1 MKPILEVENLVKH
14 YPIALGLMDSLS
26 KKERQRVRAVDGVS
40 FALHP
45 NETLGLVGESGS
57 GKSTLGRAILM
68 LDPPTSGKVTFGD
81 TIISDLRGESLRLMR
96 REMQFVFQNPDSSL
110 DPRQR
115 VKDILLEPVTAF
127 QLQKTKDVQNML
139 ENSLRLVGLPA
150 DSLGM
155 LPHQFSGGQRQRIAI
170 ARALILE
177 PKLIVLDEPTSA
189 LDSSV
194 QAQIL
199 NLLQKLQEEFGLT
212 YLFISHNINVVRYMA
227 DRIAVLYAG
236 KIVEIGNAKDV
247 LENPLH
253 PYTSVLISSVPAPD
267 TNQDTAKIRV
277 EGESPSPVNPP
288 SGCRFHPR
296 CKYAESICSTLEP
309 ELKEINEKHW
319 ASCHFAAEISSG
331 RKTVG
336 LGN

>member
-1 MKPILEVENLVKH
+1 
-14 YPIALGLMDSLS
+14 
-26 KKERQRVRAVDGVS
+26 
-40 FALHP
+40 
-45 NETLGLVGESGS
+45 
-57 GKSTLGRAILM
+57 M
-68 LDPPTSGKVTFGD
+68 LDPPTSGKVTFGNT
-81 TIISDLRGESLRLMR
+81 TISNLRGESLRLMR
-96 REMQFVFQNPDSSL
+96 KEMQFVFQNPDSSL

-127 QLQKTKDVQNML
+127 HLDKTKNVQVML
-139 ENSLRLVGLPA
+139 QNSLRLVGLPA

-199 NLLQKLQEEFGLT
+199 NLLQKLQEELGLT

-236 KIVEIGNAKDV
+236 KIVEIGNTKDV
-247 LENPLH
+247 LEKPLH
-253 PYTSVLISSVPAPD
+253 PYTSALISSVPAPEPD
-267 TNQDTAKIRV
+267 QEMRKVGA

-296 CKYAESICSTLEP
+296 CKYAESTCSISEP
-309 ELKEINEKHW
+309 KLREVSEGHW
-319 ASCHFAAEISSG
+319 ASCHFAEDILTG
-331 RKTVG
+331 TKNIHPR
-336 LGN
+336 N

>member
-1 MKPILEVENLVKH
+1 MKSILEVENLVKY
-14 YPIALGLMDSLS
+14 YPISLGLIGSLL
-26 KKERQRVRAVDGVS
+26 KKQKQWVKAVDGVS
-40 FALHP
+40 FELHQ

-57 GKSTLGRAILM
+57 GKSTLGRAVLM
-68 LDPPTSGKVTFGD
+68 LDPPTSGTVTFRD
-81 TIISDLRGESLRLMR
+81 TAISDLRGESLRLMR
-96 REMQFVFQNPDSSL
+96 KEMQFVFQNPDSSL

-115 VKDILLEPVTAF
+115 VRDILLEPVTAF
-127 QLQKTKDVQNML
+127 HLDKTKNVQGML
-139 ENSLRLVGLPA
+139 QNSLRLVGLPA

-170 ARALILE
+170 ARALVLE

-236 KIVEIGNAKDV
+236 KIVEIGNTKDV

-253 PYTSVLISSVPAPD
+253 PYTSALISSVPAPEP
-267 TNQDTAKIRV
+267 NQEMRKIRV

-296 CKYAESICSTLEP
+296 CRYAESICSTLEP
-309 ELKEINEKHW
+309 EFREINVGHW
-319 ASCHFAAEISSG
+319 ASCHFAEDISTGKKNTQSG
-331 RKTVG
+331 
-336 LGN
+336 N

>member
-14 YPIALGLMDSLS
+14 YPIPLGVMDSLS

-40 FALHP
+40 FELHP

-57 GKSTLGRAILM
+57 GKSTLGRAVLM
-68 LDPPTSGKVTFGD
+68 LDPPTSGKVSFRD
-81 TIISDLRGESLRLMR
+81 TVISDLRGESLRLMR
-96 REMQFVFQNPDSSL
+96 KEMQFVFQNPDSSL

-115 VKDILLEPVTAF
+115 VRDILLEPVTAF

-139 ENSLRLVGLPA
+139 ENSLRLVGLPP

-199 NLLQKLQEEFGLT
+199 NLLQTLQEEFGLT

-236 KIVEIGNAKDV
+236 KIVEIGNTKDV

-296 CKYAESICSTLEP
+296 CKYAESICSTHEP
-309 ELKEINEKHW
+309 ELKEVNEKHW
-319 ASCHFAAEISSG
+319 TSCHFAEDIASG
-331 RKTVG
+331 KKTVG
-336 LGN
+336 LGK